1 MSLRIVAAE
10 TPNAWRSTMVFEP
23 TGSRDA
29 T

>member
-10 TPNAWRSTMVFEP
+10 TPLECRSTMVFEP
-23 TGSRDA
+23 YGSRDA